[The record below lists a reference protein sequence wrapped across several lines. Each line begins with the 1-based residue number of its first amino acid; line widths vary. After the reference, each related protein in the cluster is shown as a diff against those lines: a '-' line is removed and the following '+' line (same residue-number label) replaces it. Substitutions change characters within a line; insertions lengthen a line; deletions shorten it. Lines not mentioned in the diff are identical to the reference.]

1 MSVQKYIIVNLSDVT
16 AEMWNDAYQDS
27 EMPHLSNDGTLTV
40 LSYRGTKPSS
50 FGGATVMTNSEV
62 IEELKKDEWFVE
74 LDDDGNIITGE

>member
-16 AEMWNDAYQDS
+16 AEMWEDAYQTDDI
-27 EMPHLSNDGTLTV
+27 PHNSNDGLMTI

-50 FGGATVMTNSEV
+50 FGGATVMNNSEI

-74 LDDDGNIITGE
+74 VDDDGDPI